1 MEPWIPALGGA
12 LLGVLLLWAMIRC
25 LRKKRLLE
33 NLPTSKAQGVFI
45 GLVELK
51 GVARAEQ
58 PLVSYLAEVPCVWYS
73 WNISER
79 WSRWET
85 QTYTD
90 SKGRTHTRLVRRSGW
105 TTVASG
111 GYMIPFY
118 LVDDT
123 GAVLVRPDG
132 AQVEPRRVFSRQCGP
147 GDPLYYGKGPAGA
160 IPDSDHV
167 RAFTESAIPLEQPI
181 YVVGRARERE
191 DVVAPEIA
199 YDRRAEMF
207 LISCRTEA
215 QVTRGYAW
223 AAWACGLVG
232 VLCAGGGAYAAGV
245 EEERPLPWLVAA
257 AVAAWLLLAALAWV
271 WMVYNELVNLRER
284 VRQARSLVDVE
295 LKRRRDLIPRLV
307 EVVKGLRDHEARVQ
321 EQVARLRA
329 QAARE
334 AGSPEGCT
342 ASVRAIAEAYPE
354 LKSNEAF
361 LSLQSELTRTEQ
373 RIALARAYLNDIVTH
388 YNNRLEVVPDNFVAR
403 LLGLKR
409 EPLFEA
415 QGFERAVV
423 QVSFGD
429 ASRARRAPDTLETL
443 AEAAPEEDRRA
454 AYAAAVRMARA
465 DQSVAP
471 EEEKVLARLREVLK
485 IRQEDEDALKAE
497 GHRVRRPRTQEGRA
511 LLVRCAREVAQADG
525 VVRPQEEELL
535 RKLEGALAAGD
546 PEEEIGRL
554 AQQREEKNGSVRWSG
569 ERRTRAGLAG

>member
-1 MEPWIPALGGA
+1 
-12 LLGVLLLWAMIRC
+12 
-25 LRKKRLLE
+25 
-33 NLPTSKAQGVFI
+33 
-45 GLVELK
+45 
-51 GVARAEQ
+51 
-58 PLVSYLAEVPCVWYS
+58 
-73 WNISER
+73 
-79 WSRWET
+79 
-85 QTYTD
+85 
-90 SKGRTHTRLVRRSGW
+90 
-105 TTVASG
+105 
-111 GYMIPFY
+111 
-118 LVDDT
+118 
-123 GAVLVRPDG
+123 
-132 AQVEPRRVFSRQCGP
+132 
-147 GDPLYYGKGPAGA
+147 
-160 IPDSDHV
+160 
-167 RAFTESAIPLEQPI
+167 
-181 YVVGRARERE
+181 
-191 DVVAPEIA
+191 
-199 YDRRAEMF
+199 
-207 LISCRTEA
+207 
-215 QVTRGYAW
+215 
-223 AAWACGLVG
+223 
-232 VLCAGGGAYAAGV
+232 
-245 EEERPLPWLVAA
+245 
-257 AVAAWLLLAALAWV
+257 
-271 WMVYNELVNLRER
+271 MVYNELVNLRER

-334 AGSPEGCT
+334 AGSVEGCT

-361 LSLQSELTRTEQ
+361 LSLQNELTRTEQ

-443 AEAAPEEDRRA
+443 AETAPEEDRRA

-511 LLVRCAREVAQADG
+511 LLVRCAREMAQADG

-554 AQQREEKNGSVRWSG
+554 AQQREGKKEP
-569 ERRTRAGLAG
+569 